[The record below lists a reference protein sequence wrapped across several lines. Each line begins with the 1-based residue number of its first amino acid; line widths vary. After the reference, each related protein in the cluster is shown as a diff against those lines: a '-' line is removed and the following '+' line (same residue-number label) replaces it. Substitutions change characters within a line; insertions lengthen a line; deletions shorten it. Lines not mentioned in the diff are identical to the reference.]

1 MELYDRMINELQRTW
16 KETAVILFRHL
27 HGEIQKN
34 KKTRSRM
41 AEN

>member
-1 MELYDRMINELQRTW
+1 MALYDTVINELQGSW

-27 HGEIQKN
+27 PGEVQKN
-34 KKTRSRM
+34 KETRSRM